1 MKKIIHILAGAGI
14 AVALNAHAAEGGG
27 SIYPNGA
34 ESFVA
39 AAIPAPGLY
48 GMVFASRY
56 EASRLNDASGARLPI
71 PGFKVR
77 ATAITPR
84 LIWVPGVQVLGG
96 DLVAHMIAP
105 LVEVRAAAGG
115 GRQHKSG
122 LGDITTGLGIGHHHS
137 PRLHSVIGLDFTLPT
152 GSYSQRDLANI
163 GRNYAAVEPVLG
175 VSYIDGSGFN
185 GDIRMGYLFNRVN
198 KATDYRSGQELH
210 LDYALGWGTGNGW
223 VLGLGGYYRKQTQ
236 LDRQMGVDLPD
247 SKTSAMAIGPNIKYD
262 SGRGWFLTAK
272 WQVETHVKNGAQ
284 GHSFWLR
291 AVLPLQ

>member
-1 MKKIIHILAGAGI
+1 MKKIIHILAGASI
-14 AVALNAHAAEGGG
+14 AAALNAHATEGGG
-27 SIYPNGA
+27 SIYPHGA

-39 AAIPAPGLY
+39 GAIPAPGLY
-48 GMVFASRY
+48 GMVFANHY
-56 EASRLNDASGARLPI
+56 EARRINDASGEKLSI

-115 GRQHKSG
+115 VTQHKSG
-122 LGDITTGLGIGHHHS
+122 LGDITAGLGIGHHHS

-163 GRNYAAVEPVLG
+163 GRNYAAVEPVFG

-185 GDIRMGYLFNRVN
+185 GDIRMGYLFNRAN
-198 KATDYRSGQELH
+198 KATDYRSGQEFH
-210 LDYALGWGTGNGW
+210 LDYALGWGVGNGW

-236 LDRQMGVDLPD
+236 LDRQMGVALPD

-272 WQVETHVKNGAQ
+272 WQFETHVKNGAQ